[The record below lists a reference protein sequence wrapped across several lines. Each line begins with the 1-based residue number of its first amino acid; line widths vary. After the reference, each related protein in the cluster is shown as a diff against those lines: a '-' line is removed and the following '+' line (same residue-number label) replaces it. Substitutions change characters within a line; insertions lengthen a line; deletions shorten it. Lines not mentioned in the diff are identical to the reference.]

1 MGECQMG
8 SSINDQ
14 LVLYCQPICRIDKA
28 LGHQVTDYEILLRD
42 KHTGGFPAQF
52 FQALKTQVSV
62 RKELEDWMI
71 GQLTN
76 LTQRCDANFAI
87 NIDPWQLAYSDTWN
101 YLKRLR
107 AISSRLIIEVTERV
121 AELNNQIDQFSDY
134 IARLRE
140 LGFKIS
146 FDDVSSGQFSLQVVA
161 QNMAY
166 IDRAKISLVDF
177 RNLSPDQIKKLL
189 NLWAKFA
196 ESVKLEFVVEGIETE
211 AIAAELVKQNYVLQQ
226 GYYWQKPF
234 PVSQLVVA

>member
-1 MGECQMG
+1 M
-8 SSINDQ
+8 
-14 LVLYCQPICRIDKA
+14 
-28 LGHQVTDYEILLRD
+28 
-42 KHTGGFPAQF
+42 
-52 FQALKTQVSV
+52 
-62 RKELEDWMI
+62 
-71 GQLTN
+71 
-76 LTQRCDANFAI
+76 
-87 NIDPWQLAYSDTWN
+87 
-101 YLKRLR
+101 R